1 MPSSDTPLP
10 FGLLKVGYMV
20 RHGKDLGFSGSY
32 HATTATTTR
41 KETKNDTPLSI

>member
-32 HATTATTTR
+32 HATTTR